1 MSKLLGTHIGVYFG
15 SFCPAHVGHYQEM
28 MRAKRENDGAVIV
41 VSGYK
46 GDRGDASKYHLSLSR
61 RERALRKLFADDPV
75 VKVSA
80 LNEDNIPRYPSG
92 WEPWFNM
99 LEELVLDEVAGPKEV
114 SLTYYVGEGSGKD
127 NYVEELNKRIR
138 PQDKVVL
145 MDRHGRSDT
154 DISGT
159 EIRNNPVANFNKI
172 LRPFRPYFS
181 NNVIITGGSSTGKT
195 QLVQD
200 LARSF
205 TAPFVPEYSRLY
217 QDVHNENTPDDVL
230 TGWDY
235 QQLLT
240 GQYNL
245 MRDAIKSQGNQGIV
259 FDDTDAIV
267 TLTYAQLWLKDDYYP
282 DALLLDMVSDI
293 VKNSS
298 ISLVLMVPPVNNFVD
313 DGYRNSTFEDTKVQ
327 TQFYTQL
334 KKNYDYFEIP
344 YVMLDAKG
352 NEQDKYGYYA
362 RYLQALDI
370 IKDTLKVTM

>member
-1 MSKLLGTHIGVYFG
+1 MSKLTGTHIGVYFG

-61 RERALRKLFADDPV
+61 RERALRKLFVDDPV
-75 VKVSA
+75 VKVDA

-92 WEPWFNM
+92 WEPWFKM
-99 LEELVLDEVAGPKEV
+99 LESIVLKEVQNPEEV

-127 NYVEELNKRIR
+127 NYVSELNKRIR
-138 PQDKVVL
+138 EQDKVVL

-217 QDVHNENTPDDVL
+217 QDVHSENTPDNDL

-245 MRDAIKSQGNQGIV
+245 MRDAIKSPGNQGIV
-259 FDDTDAIV
+259 FDDTDAVV
-267 TLTYAQLWLKDDYYP
+267 TLTYAQLWLNDDYYTHT
-282 DALLLDMVSDI
+282 LLDDMVTEILD
-293 VKNSS
+293 NSS
-298 ISLVLMVPPVNNFVD
+298 ISLVLMVPPVNNFVK
-313 DGYRNSTFEDTKVQ
+313 DGYRNNTFEDTSVQ
-327 TQFYTQL
+327 DQFYTQL
-334 KKNYDYFEIP
+334 KKNYDYFEVP
-344 YVMLDAKG
+344 YIVLDAKG

-362 RYLQALDI
+362 RYLQALDL
-370 IKDTLKVTM
+370 IKEKLQVTM

>member
-217 QDVHNENTPDDVL
+217 QDVHSENTPDDVL
-230 TGWDY
+230 TSWDY

-245 MRDAIKSQGNQGIV
+245 MRDAIKSSGNQGIV

-267 TLTYAQLWLKDDYYP
+267 TYTYAQIWLE
-282 DALLLDMVSDI
+282 DAWGFDTLIEDKVAEI
-293 VKNSS
+293 VNNSR
-298 ISLVLMVPPVNNFVD
+298 ISLVLMVPPVDNFVD
-313 DGYRNSTFEDTKVQ
+313 DGYRNEEFIDTKVQ
-327 TQFYTQL
+327 NIFYEQL
-334 KKNYDYFEIP
+334 KKNYDWFEVP
-344 YVMLDAKG
+344 YTVLDAKG
-352 NEQDKYGYYA
+352 NSQDKYGYYA
-362 RYLQALDI
+362 RYLQALNI